1 MRFSDIHLGLRR
13 PEYVPSVEIVIS
25 ELVGQLVDVDPKC
38 WVTSPQSPNVEELS
52 KKKVGLVYESLD
64 EALPT
69 RVQLI
74 QTRPLSREALSMW
87 LGETENSGLSL
98 EEGTDSLAFAAA
110 LFDSLRGPKAK
121 DAKRRIVLPMSPA
134 LAVLQDARGLSG
146 RENPPN
152 TATIVEQIYRL
163 GAENIGEE
171 CLAIEKLWS
180 AMLQLLR
187 DDPLLRS
194 IDESVGR
201 GVLPREIAE
210 SLKSVDGNRF
220 KELGSSI
227 KRSLPVPI
235 AFSTNPFRWFHTS
248 WNRLMSPEWTSAM
261 SSRRWLAWATSLIR
275 TGVGLAYLWEAR
287 WYEAVARE
295 VIRLSEDPSRTPR
308 EHGQL
313 MAEIEMSP
321 TVNWLESSR
330 GTSDRDISGR
340 LKKLVYRGNG
350 VAGKLG
356 SYIESLELRDRT
368 LLGLSFIEG
377 MKILSADQN
386 LVEDL
391 RDIWDGR
398 APDRSK
404 NTWEL
409 VRYLLMSRSND
420 DVQSRSEAAEQRDF
434 YGLFRKS
441 GTRYLFVEPSTEWV
455 AVLASLTRK
464 SPNDPATLSDVL
476 EDLRRLGLRPS
487 VDTVTTCLEATGL
500 ARSAP
505 DADVGIMVAS
515 AFGGGT

>member
-1 MRFSDIHLGLRR
+1 
-13 PEYVPSVEIVIS
+13 VPSVEIVVS
-25 ELVGQLVDVDPKC
+25 ELVGQLVDVDPDC
-38 WVTSPQSPNVEELS
+38 WIANSESLNVEEL
-52 KKKVGLVYESLD
+52 KKEKIGLVYESLD
-64 EALPT
+64 ESSTA
-69 RVQLI
+69 RVKVI
-74 QTRPLSREALSMW
+74 QTRPLSREALLMW
-87 LGETENSGLSL
+87 LDETENSGLSL
-98 EEGTDSLAFAAA
+98 EEGTDSLTFAAA

-121 DAKRRIVLPMSPA
+121 DAKRRIVLPMSPS

-163 GAENIGEE
+163 GAENLGEGS
-171 CLAIEKLWS
+171 LAIEKLWF
-180 AMLQLLR
+180 AMHQLLR
-187 DDPLLRS
+187 DDHLLRS
-194 IDESVGR
+194 IDESVRR

-210 SLKSVDGNRF
+210 SLKSVDENQF
-220 KELGSSI
+220 EKLELFI
-227 KRSLPVPI
+227 RRSVPDPI
-235 AFSTNPFRWFHTS
+235 DFPFNPFRWFHTS

-275 TGVGLAYLWEAR
+275 TGVGFAYLWEAR

-295 VIRLSEDPSRTPR
+295 VIWLSEDPSRTPPDHR
-308 EHGQL
+308 QL
-313 MAEIEMSP
+313 MAEIEKNP
-321 TVNWLESSR
+321 TVSWLESSR
-330 GTSDRDISGR
+330 GTSARDISGR

-356 SYIESLELRDRT
+356 SYFKSLESRDRA
-368 LLGLSFIEG
+368 LLGFSFIDG
-377 MKILSADQN
+377 MKILSEDQK
-386 LVEDL
+386 LVEEI
-391 RDIWDGR
+391 RGIWDGR
-398 APDRSK
+398 EPDRSK

-420 DVQSRSEAAEQRDF
+420 DEQSRGEAAEQRDF

-441 GTRYLFVEPSTEWV
+441 GTRYLIVEPSTEWV

-464 SPNDPATLSDVL
+464 SPNDSATLSDVL

-487 VDTVTTCLEATGL
+487 VETVTTCLELTGL

-505 DADVGIMVAS
+505 DADIGIMVAS